1 MNQALR
7 TSTAREVHQEE
18 NSLTSLGWE
27 EKFSVGIALIDEQH
41 KMLIQRLNDLS
52 KAIDMNQS
60 VSEIVRVLG
69 FLIEYTN
76 FHFSTEEKYMVE
88 NNYPGLSY
96 HRTQHE
102 EFKTTLHHLIRD
114 FEEEGATKALA
125 DSINTFLTNWLVT
138 HFQEVD
144 IEFGKF
150 LFEKGLFLS

>member
-1 MNQALR
+1 MRENLVNQIYR
-7 TSTAREVHQEE
+7 EDSSVTSIE
-18 NSLTSLGWE
+18 WDD
-27 EKFSVGIALIDEQH
+27 KFSVGIALIDEQH

-52 KAIDMNQS
+52 KAIEMNQS
-60 VSEIVRVLG
+60 VGEIVRVLG

-76 FHFSTEEKYMVE
+76 FHFSTEEKHMIE
-88 NNYPGLSY
+88 NNYPGLNY

-102 EFKTTLHHLIRD
+102 EFKTTLTHLTGD

-125 DSINTFLTNWLVT
+125 DSINVFLTNWLLT

-150 LFEKGLFLS
+150 LIEKGLLLS